1 MDTWRMFSR
10 SLLAA
15 STVGFV
21 AGAVTL
27 ACHIYKRLWT
37 IVALTSA
44 CTLSSLFLLVQAAAN
59 LNFDMLC
66 EGNAG
71 FVEQGAFCMAVAG
84 VVVSWRPAGA

>member
-1 MDTWRMFSR
+1 MFSR

-15 STVGFV
+15 SAVGFV

-27 ACHIYKRLWT
+27 VCHIYKRLWT

-44 CTLSSLFLLVQAAAN
+44 CVLSSLLLLVQAAAN

-71 FVEQGAFCMAVAG
+71 FVERGALCMVVAG
-84 VVVSWRPAGA
+84 VVVSWQSAGA